1 MPLKKEE
8 EKEYTQTET
17 PFQISKS
24 PVQTLERT
32 AFIFAN
38 REPLP
43 II

>member
-1 MPLKKEE
+1 MPFKKEE

-17 PFQISKS
+17 LFQLSKS
-24 PVQTLERT
+24 PAQTLERN
-32 AFIFAN
+32 ACIFAN